1 MANFCI
7 MRTAKL
13 RTDGNVAGSIS
24 HALRARETPNADP
37 NVENWTNLNVKGED
51 GKSHIPEN
59 AFDQAMARFRKTL
72 PKKIGKGRVPCVE
85 LMMTVS
91 PEVMARPD
99 FKITS
104 YLNDCDQWAEETFGK
119 ENVFLKVHHK
129 DEKTPHSSIFI
140 VPKVIKKYKDGHTEE
155 VLAAKQ
161 WLGGREKLSKL
172 QDDFYEKV
180 GKKYGLERGIKNSK
194 AKHQTQK
201 KYYAKINQFEK
212 ELAEFSANLLENVPS
227 TRGMFSTIID
237 QEKLNP
243 YLKKQI
249 ETLKPY
255 FEKLAKA
262 EDIEKKYKAL
272 QETFNEQLEKKSQ
285 AKIITA
291 ENKLRF
297 ELTEKHLKDKAELQ
311 KKADQWDNFLSGTK
325 TNFNFPDGF
334 KFTCLTGVK
343 SIRKMS
349 DALQSYEN
357 LTPHGLRC
365 LADRME
371 KLNMDGQEV
380 YDQVI
385 AKGSTIGEWLDK
397 PISKGR
403 GYGGFSMSD

>member
-1 MANFCI
+1 MASFCI

-119 ENVFLKVHHK
+119 ENVFLKIHHK

-194 AKHQTQK
+194 AKHRTQK
-201 KYYAKINQFEK
+201 KYYAKINQLEK
-212 ELAEFSANLLENVPS
+212 ELAEFSANLVENVPS

-237 QEKLNP
+237 QDKLNP
-243 YLKKQI
+243 YLQKQI

-272 QETFNEQLEKKSQ
+272 QESFNEKLE
-285 AKIITA
+285 
-291 ENKLRF
+291 
-297 ELTEKHLKDKAELQ
+297 TEKTKLKDKFDLDLKQAT
-311 KKADQWDNFLSGTK
+311 A
-325 TNFNFPDGF
+325 
-334 KFTCLTGVK
+334 
-343 SIRKMS
+343 
-349 DALQSYEN
+349 N
-357 LTPHGLRC
+357 LTKEKDTLYNTIHSSNLVFKGLKGEEITCQNGLLEAVKRASAMAIENKEIVENWRNTS
-365 LADRME
+365 ADE
-371 KLNMDGQEV
+371 LIE
-380 YDQVI
+380 I
-385 AKGSTIGEWLDK
+385 ANGYKKYGVNNWKDYEQAKSQ
-397 PISKGR
+397 SKGR
-403 GYGGFSMSD
+403 GRGSGGFSYSD

>member
-1 MANFCI
+1 MASFCI

-24 HALRARETPNADP
+24 HAIRARETPNADP

-119 ENVFLKVHHK
+119 ENVFLKIHHK

-201 KYYAKINQFEK
+201 KYYAKINQLEK
-212 ELAEFSANLLENVPS
+212 ELAEFSANLVENVPS

-237 QEKLNP
+237 QDKLNP
-243 YLKKQI
+243 YLQKQI

-272 QETFNEQLEKKSQ
+272 QESFNEKLE
-285 AKIITA
+285 
-291 ENKLRF
+291 
-297 ELTEKHLKDKAELQ
+297 TEKTKLKDKFDLDLKQAT
-311 KKADQWDNFLSGTK
+311 A
-325 TNFNFPDGF
+325 
-334 KFTCLTGVK
+334 
-343 SIRKMS
+343 
-349 DALQSYEN
+349 N
-357 LTPHGLRC
+357 LTKEKDTLYNTIHSSNLVFKGLKGEEITCQNGLLEAVKRASAMAIENKEIVENWRNTS
-365 LADRME
+365 ADE
-371 KLNMDGQEV
+371 LIE
-380 YDQVI
+380 I
-385 AKGSTIGEWLDK
+385 ANGYKKYGVNNWKDYEQAKSQ
-397 PISKGR
+397 SKGR
-403 GYGGFSMSD
+403 GRGSGGFSYSD

>member
-7 MRTAKL
+7 LRTAKL

-37 NVENWTNLNVKGED
+37 KIENWTNFNKKGED
-51 GKSHIPEN
+51 GISHIPDN
-59 AFDQAMARFRKTL
+59 VFDQAMARYRKTL
-72 PKKIGKGRVPCVE
+72 PKKIGKGRVPCIE
-85 LMMTVS
+85 LLATVS
-91 PEVMARPD
+91 PEVMARKD
-99 FKITS
+99 FDYVA
-104 YLNDCDQWAEETFGK
+104 YLNDFDHWVEDTFGK

-129 DEKTPHSSIFI
+129 DEKTPHSSVFV
-140 VPKVIKKYKDGHTEE
+140 VPKVTKKYKDGHTEE

-172 QDDFYEKV
+172 QDDFFEKV

-201 KYYAKINQFEK
+201 KYYAKINQLEK
-212 ELAEFSANLLENVPS
+212 ELTEFSQNLVENVPAS
-227 TRGMFSTIID
+227 RGMFTTIID
-237 QEKLNP
+237 QDKLNP
-243 YLKKQI
+243 YLQKQI

-262 EDIEKKYKAL
+262 EDTEKKYKAL

-311 KKADQWDNFLSGTK
+311 KKADQWDNFLSGVK
-325 TNFNFPDGF
+325 TTINFQDGF
-334 KFTCLTGVK
+334 KFTCLTGVN

-349 DALQSYEN
+349 DAIQSYEN

-371 KLNMDGQEV
+371 KLEMNGQDV

-397 PISKGR
+397 PVKPR
-403 GYGGFSMSD
+403 NQGYGGMSMS

>member
-1 MANFCI
+1 MASFCI

-24 HALRARETPNADP
+24 HALRDRETPNADP

-91 PEVMARPD
+91 PEVMTRPD

-119 ENVFLKVHHK
+119 ENVFLKIHHK

-201 KYYAKINQFEK
+201 KYYAKINQLEK
-212 ELAEFSANLLENVPS
+212 ELAEFSANLVENVPS

-237 QEKLNP
+237 QDKLNP
-243 YLKKQI
+243 YLQKQI

-272 QETFNEQLEKKSQ
+272 QESFNEKLE
-285 AKIITA
+285 
-291 ENKLRF
+291 
-297 ELTEKHLKDKAELQ
+297 TEKTKLKDKFDLDLKQAT
-311 KKADQWDNFLSGTK
+311 A
-325 TNFNFPDGF
+325 
-334 KFTCLTGVK
+334 
-343 SIRKMS
+343 
-349 DALQSYEN
+349 N
-357 LTPHGLRC
+357 LTKEKDTLYNTIHSSNLVFKGLKGEEITCQNGLLEAVKRASAMAIENKEIVENWRNTS
-365 LADRME
+365 ADE
-371 KLNMDGQEV
+371 LIE
-380 YDQVI
+380 I
-385 AKGSTIGEWLDK
+385 ANGYKKYGVNNWKDYEQAKSQ
-397 PISKGR
+397 SKGR
-403 GYGGFSMSD
+403 GRGSGGFSYSD

>member
-1 MANFCI
+1 MASFCI
-7 MRTAKL
+7 LRTAKL

-37 NVENWTNLNVKGED
+37 KIENWTNFNKKGED
-51 GKSHIPEN
+51 GISHIPDN
-59 AFDQAMARFRKTL
+59 VFDQAMARYRKTL
-72 PKKIGKGRVPCVE
+72 PKKIGKGRVPCIE
-85 LMMTVS
+85 LLATVS
-91 PEVMARPD
+91 PEVMARKD
-99 FKITS
+99 FDYVA
-104 YLNDCDQWAEETFGK
+104 YLNDFDHWVEDTFGK

-129 DEKTPHSSIFI
+129 DEKTPHSSVFV
-140 VPKVIKKYKDGHTEE
+140 VPKVTKKYKDGHTEE

-172 QDDFYEKV
+172 QDDFFEKV

-201 KYYAKINQFEK
+201 KYYAKINQLEK
-212 ELAEFSANLLENVPS
+212 ELTEFSQNLVENVPAS
-227 TRGMFSTIID
+227 RGMFTTIID
-237 QEKLNP
+237 QDKLNP
-243 YLKKQI
+243 YLQKQI

-262 EDIEKKYKAL
+262 EDTEKKYKAL

-311 KKADQWDNFLSGTK
+311 KKADQWDNFLSGEK
-325 TNFNFPDGF
+325 TTIQFQDGF

-349 DALQSYEN
+349 DAIQSYEN

-371 KLNMDGQEV
+371 KLEMDGQDV

-397 PISKGR
+397 PVPTR
-403 GYGGFSMSD
+403 NHGYGGMSMS

>member
-1 MANFCI
+1 MASFCI

-24 HALRARETPNADP
+24 HALRDRETPNADP

-91 PEVMARPD
+91 PEVMTRPD

-201 KYYAKINQFEK
+201 KYYAKINQLEK
-212 ELAEFSANLLENVPS
+212 ELAEFSANLVENVPS

-237 QEKLNP
+237 QDKLNP
-243 YLKKQI
+243 YLQKQI

-272 QETFNEQLEKKSQ
+272 QESFNEKLE
-285 AKIITA
+285 
-291 ENKLRF
+291 
-297 ELTEKHLKDKAELQ
+297 TEKTKLKDKFDLDLKQAT
-311 KKADQWDNFLSGTK
+311 A
-325 TNFNFPDGF
+325 
-334 KFTCLTGVK
+334 
-343 SIRKMS
+343 
-349 DALQSYEN
+349 N
-357 LTPHGLRC
+357 LTKEKDTLYNTIHSSNLVFKGLKGEEITCQNGLLEAVKRASAMAIENKEIVENWRNTS
-365 LADRME
+365 ADE
-371 KLNMDGQEV
+371 LIE
-380 YDQVI
+380 I
-385 AKGSTIGEWLDK
+385 ANGYKKYGVNNWKDYEQAKSQ
-397 PISKGR
+397 SKGR
-403 GYGGFSMSD
+403 GRGSGGFSYSD

>member
-1 MANFCI
+1 

-119 ENVFLKVHHK
+119 ENVFLKIHHK

-201 KYYAKINQFEK
+201 KYYAKINQLEK
-212 ELAEFSANLLENVPS
+212 ELAEFSANLVENVPS

-237 QEKLNP
+237 QDKLNP
-243 YLKKQI
+243 YLQKQI

-272 QETFNEQLEKKSQ
+272 QESFNEKLE
-285 AKIITA
+285 
-291 ENKLRF
+291 
-297 ELTEKHLKDKAELQ
+297 TEKTKLKDKFDLDLKQAT
-311 KKADQWDNFLSGTK
+311 A
-325 TNFNFPDGF
+325 
-334 KFTCLTGVK
+334 
-343 SIRKMS
+343 
-349 DALQSYEN
+349 N
-357 LTPHGLRC
+357 LTKEKDTLYNTIHSSNLVFKGLKGEEITCQNGLLEAVKRASAMAIENKEIVENWRNTS
-365 LADRME
+365 ADE
-371 KLNMDGQEV
+371 LIE
-380 YDQVI
+380 I
-385 AKGSTIGEWLDK
+385 ANGYKKYGVNNWKDYEQAKSQ
-397 PISKGR
+397 SKGR
-403 GYGGFSMSD
+403 GRGSGGFSYSD

>member
-1 MANFCI
+1 MASFCI

-119 ENVFLKVHHK
+119 ENVFLKIHHK

-201 KYYAKINQFEK
+201 KYYAKINQLEK
-212 ELAEFSANLLENVPS
+212 ELAEFSANLVENVPS

-237 QEKLNP
+237 QDKLNP
-243 YLKKQI
+243 YLQKQI

-272 QETFNEQLEKKSQ
+272 QESFNEKLE
-285 AKIITA
+285 
-291 ENKLRF
+291 
-297 ELTEKHLKDKAELQ
+297 TEKTKLKDKFDLDLKQAT
-311 KKADQWDNFLSGTK
+311 A
-325 TNFNFPDGF
+325 
-334 KFTCLTGVK
+334 
-343 SIRKMS
+343 
-349 DALQSYEN
+349 N
-357 LTPHGLRC
+357 LTKEKDTLYNTIHSSNLVFKGLKGEEITCQNGLLEAVKRASAMAIENKEIVENWRNTS
-365 LADRME
+365 ADE
-371 KLNMDGQEV
+371 LIE
-380 YDQVI
+380 I
-385 AKGSTIGEWLDK
+385 ANGYKKYGVNNWKDYEQAKSQ
-397 PISKGR
+397 SKGR
-403 GYGGFSMSD
+403 GRGSGGFSYSD

>member
-7 MRTAKL
+7 FRTEKL

-24 HALRARETPNADP
+24 HALRTRETPNADP
-37 NVENWTNLNVKGED
+37 KIENWTNFNKNDEN

-59 AFDQAMARFRKTL
+59 VFDQAMARYRKTL
-72 PKKIGKGRVPCVE
+72 PKKIGKGRVPCIE

-91 PEVMARPD
+91 PEVMAKPG
-99 FKITS
+99 FKITD
-104 YLNDCDQWAEETFGK
+104 YLNDCDHWAEEIFGK

-129 DEKTPHSSIFI
+129 DEKTPHTSIFI
-140 VPKVIKKYKDGHTEE
+140 VPKVTKKYKDGHTEE

-172 QDDFYEKV
+172 QDDFFEKV
-180 GKKYGLERGIKNSK
+180 GQKYGLDRGIKNSK

-201 KYYAKINQFEK
+201 KYYAKINQLEK
-212 ELAEFSANLLENVPS
+212 ELAEFSANLVENIPS
-227 TRGMFSTIID
+227 TRGMFTTIID
-237 QEKLNP
+237 QDKLNP
-243 YLKKQI
+243 YLKEQI

-262 EDIEKKYKAL
+262 EDTEKKYKAL
-272 QETFNEQLEKKSQ
+272 QETFNEQLDKKFQ
-285 AKIITA
+285 AKIVSA
-291 ENKLRF
+291 ENKIRF
-297 ELTEKHLKDKAELQ
+297 ELNKKFLEEKAELQ
-311 KKADQWDNFLSGTK
+311 KKADAWDNFLSGK
-325 TNFNFPDGF
+325 QTNFNFQDGF
-334 KFTCLTGVK
+334 KFTCLTGVN

-349 DALQSYEN
+349 DAIKSYEN

-371 KLNMDGQEV
+371 KLNMDGQDV

-397 PISKGR
+397 PVKPR
-403 GYGGFSMSD
+403 NQGYVGMSMS

>member
-1 MANFCI
+1 MASFCI
-7 MRTAKL
+7 LRTAKL

-72 PKKIGKGRVPCVE
+72 PKKIGKGRVPCIE
-85 LMMTVS
+85 LLATVS
-91 PEVMARPD
+91 PEVMARPG

-172 QDDFYEKV
+172 QDDFFEKV

-201 KYYAKINQFEK
+201 KYYAKINQLEK
-212 ELAEFSANLLENVPS
+212 ELAEFSANLVENVPS

-237 QEKLNP
+237 QDKLNP
-243 YLKKQI
+243 YLQKQI

-262 EDIEKKYKAL
+262 EDTEKKYKAL
-272 QETFNEQLEKKSQ
+272 QESFNEKLNSKVEAEKTK
-285 AKIITA
+285 
-291 ENKLRF
+291 
-297 ELTEKHLKDKAELQ
+297 LKDKFDLELKQ
-311 KKADQWDNFLSGTK
+311 AT
-325 TNFNFPDGF
+325 
-334 KFTCLTGVK
+334 
-343 SIRKMS
+343 
-349 DALQSYEN
+349 EN
-357 LTPHGLRC
+357 LTKEKDNLYNAIHSSKLVFKGLKGEEITCQNGLLEAVKRASAMAIENKEIVENWRNTS
-365 LADRME
+365 ADE
-371 KLNMDGQEV
+371 LIE
-380 YDQVI
+380 I
-385 AKGSTIGEWLDK
+385 ANGYKKYGVNNWKDYEQAKSQ
-397 PISKGR
+397 SKGR
-403 GYGGFSMSD
+403 GRGSGGFSYSD